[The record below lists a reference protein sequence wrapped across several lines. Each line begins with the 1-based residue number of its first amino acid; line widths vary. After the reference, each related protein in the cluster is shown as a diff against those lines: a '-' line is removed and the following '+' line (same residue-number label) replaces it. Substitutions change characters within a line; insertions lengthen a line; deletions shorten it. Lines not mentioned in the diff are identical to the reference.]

1 MMISSSSSSSS
12 SSCSYSYSSPPPSP
26 LIPATI
32 LLLLCLPAL
41 FYLAPHILP
50 PPPPPP
56 ISFPDE
62 LQDLS
67 LFRRA
72 TTLESHQTNKPKSRL
87 GSTNSKPK
95 IAFMFLTNTDLHF
108 SPLWERFFT
117 ANKSNRHLYTL
128 YVHADPTVNPKIK
141 IPGGVFSEDRFIT
154 TAKQTRRGT
163 ATLIAA
169 ARRLIA
175 TALLDNPNN
184 QFFTLVSQYCIP
196 LYSFSYF
203 YETLFQTKTHQVA
216 ELRDLKYKSF
226 VQIVSD
232 DPYIW
237 DRYNAR
243 GKNVMLPEVRFDQFR
258 MGSQFFTLTRKH
270 SVLVVSDRRLWKK
283 FRLDC
288 IKASSCYPEE
298 HYFPT
303 LLSME
308 DPNGCSGYT
317 LTHVN
322 WTDSVDGHPH
332 TYYRPEVSKELIYE
346 LRRSNF
352 SNGYMF
358 ARKFDPGCLEPLMNM
373 ADEVIFRD

>member
-1 MMISSSSSSSS
+1 MMTSSSSSSSS
-12 SSCSYSYSSPPPSP
+12 SSPHPPPPPPPSP
-26 LIPATI
+26 LIPTTI
-32 LLLLCLPAL
+32 LLLLCLPTL

-72 TTLESHQTNKPKSRL
+72 TAAETHRNPSKSRL

-95 IAFMFLTNTDLHF
+95 IAFLFLTNSNLHF
-108 SPLWERFFT
+108 YPLWEQFF
-117 ANKSNRHLYTL
+117 NPNNRSSRHLYTI
-128 YVHADPTVNPKIK
+128 YVHADPTVNPKITA
-141 IPGGVFSEDRFIT
+141 PGGVFSDDRFIT
-154 TAKQTRRGT
+154 TAKKTHRGT

-169 ARRLIA
+169 ARRLLA
-175 TALLDNPNN
+175 TAILDDPAN
-184 QFFTLVSQYCIP
+184 QFFTLISQHCVP
-196 LYSFSYF
+196 LHSFSYF
-203 YETLFQTKTHQVA
+203 YNTLFEVKQHQVA
-216 ELRDLKYKSF
+216 ELRGLKYKSF
-226 VQIVSD
+226 IEIVKD

-243 GKNVMLPEVRFDQFR
+243 GKNVMVPEVPFDRFR

-270 SVLVVSDRRLWKK
+270 AVLVVKDRRLWKK

-288 IKASSCYPEE
+288 LKPNSCYPEE

-308 DPNGCSGYT
+308 DPDGCSGFT
-317 LTHVN
+317 LTRVN

-332 TYYRPEVSKELIYE
+332 TYYPNEVSKELIYE
-346 LRRSNF
+346 LRRSNHTME
-352 SNGYMF
+352 YMF
-358 ARKFDPGCLEPLMNM
+358 GRKFSPDCLQPLMDM